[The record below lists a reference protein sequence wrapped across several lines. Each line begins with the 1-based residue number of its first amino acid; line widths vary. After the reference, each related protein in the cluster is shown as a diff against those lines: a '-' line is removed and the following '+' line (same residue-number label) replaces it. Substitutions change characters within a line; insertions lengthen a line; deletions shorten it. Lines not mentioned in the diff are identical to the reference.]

1 MAPKYQRKR
10 SDDPITDEEPGK
22 KEHTYDLGDTP
33 SLKRALDDVVVQ
45 VGSDRRAAQ
54 ARARRRTAPTER
66 CCCWPQTIEAAGYP
80 IDHTYTDVR
89 IVLGLLA

>member
-1 MAPKYQRKR
+1 VPRRLGLAGAP
-10 SDDPITDEEPGK
+10 
-22 KEHTYDLGDTP
+22 
-33 SLKRALDDVVVQ
+33 
-45 VGSDRRAAQ
+45 
-54 ARARRRTAPTER
+54 APTER